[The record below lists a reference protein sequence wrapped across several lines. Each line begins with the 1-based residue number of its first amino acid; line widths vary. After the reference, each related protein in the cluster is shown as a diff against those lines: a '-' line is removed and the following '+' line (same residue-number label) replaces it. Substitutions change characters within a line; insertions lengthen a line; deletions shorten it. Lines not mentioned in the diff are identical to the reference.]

1 MAHEA
6 PDAART
12 EALRAMSD
20 REVVEA
26 YEAASAA
33 YDEPAMDAAADE
45 MQRRNLDY

>member
-20 REVVEA
+20 REVIKACEV
-26 YEAASAA
+26 ASEA
-33 YDEPAMDAAADE
+33 YDEPAMEAAADE
-45 MQRRNLDY
+45 MQRRDLDF